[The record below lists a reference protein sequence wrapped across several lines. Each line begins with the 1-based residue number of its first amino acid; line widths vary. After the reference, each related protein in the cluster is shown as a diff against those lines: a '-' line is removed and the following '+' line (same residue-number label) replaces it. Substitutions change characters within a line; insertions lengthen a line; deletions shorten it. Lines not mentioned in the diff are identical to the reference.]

1 MIQTEKL
8 SSLGQLTAGIAQ
20 EIKNPRNF
28 VNNFASL
35 SSDLLEELGE
45 TLGVEPRGALRFT
58 KYDYFPEQFVKF
70 VVMKRSG
77 DLNSER
83 DHEFTDWNAL
93 GDFVDRFLATA
104 E

>member
-20 EIKNPRNF
+20 EIKNPLNF

-45 TLGVEPRGALRFT
+45 TLDHAHLDDSVHAEVGELMLR
-58 KYDYFPEQFVKF
+58 
-70 VVMKRSG
+70 
-77 DLNSER
+77 
-83 DHEFTDWNAL
+83 
-93 GDFVDRFLATA
+93 
-104 E
+104 